1 MFFEEVLAQGG
12 HAGLPADVFW
22 GFLRN
27 DESKCSLTEWSH
39 WDPFTSRVLQSW
51 GPASACPEVLPA
63 GLLEACHFRRADAA
77 WSNAI
82 SASSRHSAGIRPHCS
97 CPSNTHRCNKA
108 CLCTV
113 VLRRWQHHHMR
124 QSISQWQQLRN
135 PRSAEEHAA
144 NSSLNRRICCDP
156 GRWIGCDVGPSS
168 IRWWQLCSP
177 RSAEERAANSGL
189 NRRICC
195 DPGRRI
201 GCDVGPASLRWWQL
215 CSPRSAEE
223 RAANSSLNGR
233 ICCDP
238 GRRIGCDVGP
248 SSLGWWQLCSPRS
261 AEERAANS
269 GLNRRICCDPGR
281 RIGCDVGP
289 ASLRWWQLCSP
300 RSAEER
306 AANSSLNGRICWIL
320 ADGSDVTW
328 GHPA

>member
-1 MFFEEVLAQGG
+1 MTVAIWPNFWRIIPSPMFFEEVLAQGG

-22 GFLRN
+22 GFLRD
-27 DESKCSLTEWSH
+27 DESKCSLTQWSH

-124 QSISQWQQLRN
+124 QSISQWQHLRN

-168 IRWWQLCSP
+168 LRWWELCSP
-177 RSAEERAANSGL
+177 KLSFGFVGNSGMCL
-189 NRRICC
+189 RCYVWTENGLSLVCHNVLGVFSLESLPLDFHVLQEGRASSHVATAKNQSYNRLMHGI
-195 DPGRRI
+195 
-201 GCDVGPASLRWWQL
+201 
-215 CSPRSAEE
+215 
-223 RAANSSLNGR
+223 
-233 ICCDP
+233 
-238 GRRIGCDVGP
+238 
-248 SSLGWWQLCSPRS
+248 
-261 AEERAANS
+261 
-269 GLNRRICCDPGR
+269 
-281 RIGCDVGP
+281 
-289 ASLRWWQLCSP
+289 
-300 RSAEER
+300 
-306 AANSSLNGRICWIL
+306 
-320 ADGSDVTW
+320 
-328 GHPA
+328 